1 MARKFLTN
9 IDLNINELQNAVIQN
24 LATDPE
30 GGSAGQIYFNTV
42 DQVLKVYNG
51 DTEDWQAVGS
61 EEFIGDSVAALLAAG
76 DGIFIDYDDEND
88 TLTISNTGVLSLSG
102 TTNEVEVSASAGAV
116 TIGLPDTIYADVVG
130 DLTGN
135 ADTATALE
143 TARTISLGGDLSGSA
158 SFDGTQNVTIE
169 AFIDSQSSVSS
180 ITGTTNEV
188 EVSASVGAVTIG
200 LPDTIYV
207 DVVGDVT
214 GDLTGNADTATA
226 LETARAISLSGDLS
240 GSASFDGT
248 QGITIEAFIQPDS
261 VALGTDTTGDYVAG
275 ATSGD
280 GISISGS
287 GGEGS
292 TLSISNTGVLSVVGT
307 NNEVT
312 VSASAGNVT
321 IGLPDDVTVAGDL
334 TVDGNLVVSGS
345 TTYLNVETIEVE
357 DNIILLNRNVTGTP
371 SADSGIEVNRGDE
384 PNASFY
390 WDESEDKWTASD
402 GTAATAVSLEGHSHV
417 ASDITDFEGAVED
430 VIDDYLI
437 GSDSISISSGSV
449 DVTLAASA
457 SYLTKTGGLAV
468 DKGALETALVADSF
482 TRKYSETI
490 ENATDISYEIDHGL
504 NTRDVTVQVY
514 ELSTYETVEV
524 DVERT
529 TTSKVN
535 VTFAGTSGTDSY
547 RVVVVG

>member
-30 GGSAGQIYFNTV
+30 SGSAGQVYFNTV

-51 DTEDWQAVGS
+51 TTEEWQAVGS
-61 EEFIGDSVAALLAAG
+61 EEFIGDSVAALLASG
-76 DGIFIDYDDEND
+76 NGIFLDYDDEGD
-88 TLTISNTGVLSLSG
+88 TLTISNTGVLTLSG
-102 TTNEVEVSASAGAV
+102 TNNEVTVSASAGDV

-143 TARTISLGGDLSGSA
+143 TARVISLGGDLSGSA
-158 SFDGTQNVTIE
+158 SFDGTQNITIE
-169 AFIDSQSSVSS
+169 AFVDSNSAVSS
-180 ITGTTNEV
+180 ITGTANEV
-188 EVSASVGAVTIG
+188 EVSASVGAVTVS
-200 LPDTIYV
+200 LPETIFV
-207 DVVGDVT
+207 DVQGNVT
-214 GDLTGNADTATA
+214 GDLTGNADTASA
-226 LETARAISLSGDLS
+226 LETARTIALSGDLS

-248 QGITIEAFIQPDS
+248 EGITIDATIQPDS

-275 ATSGD
+275 AVAGD
-280 GISISGS
+280 GINVSGS

-292 TLSISNTGVLSVVGT
+292 NLTISNTGVLSVSGT

-321 IGLPDDVTVAGDL
+321 IGLPDDVTVAGSL

-357 DNIILLNRNVTGTP
+357 DNIILLNRNVTGAP

-402 GTAATAVSLEGHSHV
+402 GTTATAVSLEGHTHT
-417 ASDITDFEGAVED
+417 ASEITDFDSSVEG
-430 VIDDYLI
+430 VIDGYLV

-449 DVTLAASA
+449 DVTLSASA
-457 SYLTKTGGLAV
+457 SYLTKSEGLAV
-468 DKGALETALVADSF
+468 DKTALETALVADSF

-490 ENATDISYEIDHGL
+490 TNATDTSYEIEHSL

-514 ELSTYETVEV
+514 ELATYETVEV

-529 TTSKVN
+529 STSKVT

>member
-30 GGSAGQIYFNTV
+30 SGSAGQVYFNTV

-51 DTEDWQAVGS
+51 TTEGWQAVGS
-61 EEFIGDSVAALLAAG
+61 EEFIGDSVAALLSSG
-76 DGIFIDYDDEND
+76 NGIFLDYDDEGD
-88 TLTISNTGVLSLSG
+88 TLTISNTGVLTLSG
-102 TTNEVEVSASAGAV
+102 TNNEVTVSASAGDV

-143 TARTISLGGDLSGSA
+143 TARVISLGGDLSGSA
-158 SFDGTQNVTIE
+158 SFDGTQNITIE
-169 AFIDSQSSVSS
+169 AFVDSNSAVSS
-180 ITGTTNEV
+180 ITGTANEV
-188 EVSASVGAVTIG
+188 EVSASVGAVTLS
-200 LPDTIYV
+200 LPETIFV
-207 DVVGDVT
+207 DVQGNVT
-214 GDLTGNADTATA
+214 GDLTGNADTASA
-226 LETARAISLSGDLS
+226 LETARTIALSGDLS

-248 QGITIEAFIQPDS
+248 EGITIDATIQPDS

-275 ATSGD
+275 AVAGD
-280 GISISGS
+280 GINVSGS

-292 TLSISNTGVLSVVGT
+292 NLTISNTGVLSVSGT

-321 IGLPDDVTVAGDL
+321 IGLPDDVTVAGSL

-357 DNIILLNRNVTGTP
+357 DNIILLNRNVTGAP

-402 GTAATAVSLEGHSHV
+402 GTTATAVSLEGHTHT
-417 ASDITDFEGAVED
+417 ASEITDFDSSVEG
-430 VIDDYLI
+430 VIDGYLV

-449 DVTLAASA
+449 DVTLSASA
-457 SYLTKTGGLAV
+457 SYLTKSEGLAV
-468 DKGALETALVADSF
+468 DKTALETALVADSF

-490 ENATDISYEIDHGL
+490 TNATDTSYEIEHSL

-514 ELSTYETVEV
+514 ELATYETVEV

-529 TTSKVN
+529 STSKVT

>member
-61 EEFIGDSVAALLAAG
+61 EEFIGDSVAELLAAG

-102 TTNEVEVSASAGAV
+102 TNNEVEVSASAGAV

-143 TARTISLGGDLSGSA
+143 TARTISFGGDLSGSA

-226 LETARAISLSGDLS
+226 LETARAISLGGDLS

-248 QGITIEAFIQPDS
+248 QNVTIEAFVQPDS

-430 VIDDYLI
+430 VIDYYLI